1 MNPFL
6 GIAMMLAALAAVMG
20 VAKFIGRF
28 TAPEVTRKL
37 AHVAMG
43 LVMLAL
49 PWVFNSVWPVAA
61 LCGGAIAALAAVRF
75 WPPLRSR
82 MGSVLG
88 GVERK
93 TYGEFYFAAGILLL
107 FILARDDKI
116 LYCIP
121 VLILALADTAGAL
134 VGTYYGMARYRTDDG
149 FKTAEGSLSFFTAAF
164 LSCHVPLLLCTETG
178 RAQTLLISL
187 TAGFTV
193 MLLEAVVWHGQDNLI
208 IPVAMYFL
216 LELFLPLTVAEL
228 LVRFGVIV
236 GFVLVA
242 LAWRKRTTLS
252 DSAVLVC
259 ALSAYAVWGF
269 WRWTWLI
276 PLMLL
281 FFIYVCLPRFHS
293 TVRPMQNFHAVTQ
306 IMAGAFFWMLI
317 PKVFPGAD
325 TFAPFII
332 CAAAHAANIISSRL
346 RAVRSHWTMRRICLI
361 AWVVPVVI
369 FGMFAVIISAR
380 VFWQLPVAVALSLAA
395 FIPLWPLDATER
407 ELHPA
412 RRRFA
417 ETCVAVL
424 ASTIGCL

>member
-1 MNPFL
+1 MNPWL
-6 GIAMMLAALAAVMG
+6 GIVLMLAALAVVMG
-20 VAKFIGRF
+20 VAKLAGRF

-37 AHVAMG
+37 AHVSMG

-49 PWVFNSVWPVAA
+49 PWVFNVVWPVAV

-75 WPPLRSR
+75 WPPLQRR

-93 TYGEFYFAAGILLL
+93 TYGEFYFAVGILLL
-107 FILARDDKI
+107 FMLARDDKI

-121 VLILALADTAGAL
+121 VLILTLADTAGAL
-134 VGTYYGMARYRTDDG
+134 VGTYYGMAHYRTDDG
-149 FKTAEGSLSFFTAAF
+149 FKTAEGSLSFFTTAF

-193 MLLEAVVWHGQDNLI
+193 MLLEAVVWRGQDNLI

-216 LELFLPLTVAEL
+216 LKLFLPLSVAEL
-228 LVRFGVIV
+228 LVRFGMIV
-236 GFVLVA
+236 SLVLVA

-281 FFIYVCLPRFHS
+281 FFIYVCLPRFPS
-293 TVRPMQNFHAVTQ
+293 AMRPMQNFHAVTQ
-306 IMAGAFFWMLI
+306 IMAGAFLWMMI
-317 PKVFPGAD
+317 PKIWSGAD
-325 TFAPFII
+325 TFAPFVI
-332 CAAAHAANIISSRL
+332 CVAAHAANTISSRL
-346 RAVRSHWTMRRICLI
+346 RVVRGHWPMRRVCLI
-361 AWVVPVVI
+361 AWGVSVVV
-369 FGMFAVIISAR
+369 FGAFAAIVSTRI
-380 VFWQLPVAVALSLAA
+380 FWQLPVAIALSLAV
-395 FIPLWPLDATER
+395 FIPLWSLDASDRER
-407 ELHPA
+407 HPA
-412 RRRFA
+412 RRWFA
-417 ETCVAVL
+417 ETCVAVIV
-424 ASTIGCL
+424 STLGLL